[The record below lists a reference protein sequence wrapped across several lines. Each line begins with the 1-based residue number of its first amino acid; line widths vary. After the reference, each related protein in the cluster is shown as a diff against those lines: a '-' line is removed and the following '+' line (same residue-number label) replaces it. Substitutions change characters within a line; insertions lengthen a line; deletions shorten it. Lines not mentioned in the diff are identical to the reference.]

1 MEGRRWL
8 FGMVSACVAAGVAS
22 GQVASSPPSLVHPDS
37 RLTEVPAGLDDLF
50 FMHVRPDG
58 MWADDVVIPPGPQYR
73 GCTNTSSHTDA
84 DFEGGEFVIQAG
96 FAEQEVA
103 AASYV
108 LNPDQFPVRIDLMEM
123 IFATY
128 QATEST
134 TTEWSL
140 LVWDGPPGPSPAYVF
155 SSDGVILPHIELPP
169 GTNGINLQLSVDPND
184 PDQIILENARGT
196 NTISFGIRIDKH
208 NEQTQDPCV
217 TAPPLRRNAFPT
229 TDTGGLQSAS
239 GNWLRGVNCGPFG
252 CPSNGG
258 WASFAQ
264 LPSYCR
270 PSGDWVMRMT
280 WTSLNCTDDDGAC
293 CLGDGSCVE
302 TDPDG
307 CAALG
312 GAFQGN
318 GTTCADTSCP
328 IDTQAC
334 CFEST
339 GGCLDLTPSDCLNAG
354 GVPGGPGTQCSTFA
368 CFPEGAACFPD
379 GTCMDGLTPDEAQ
392 ALGGTYMGDGT
403 TCADV
408 TCPDP
413 VGAACFPNG
422 FCLVLTEADAIAAG
436 ATWAGPGTDCTDADG
451 NGTADACESCDAD
464 VDGNGVVDTR
474 DVIAF
479 LNLWA
484 AEDDR
489 ADFDDN
495 GTIDTR
501 DVIAF
506 LNAWTAGC

>member
-1 MEGRRWL
+1 MEGRL
-8 FGMVSACVAAGVAS
+8 LCVLGLAGLLASGGDVSA
-22 GQVASSPPSLVHPDS
+22 QVASAPPLQHPDS
-37 RLTEVPAGLDDLF
+37 RLHEIAAGFDDLF
-50 FMHVRPDG
+50 FMHVQTDG
-58 MWADDVVIPPGPQYR
+58 DWVADVNIPPGPQFR

-84 DFEGGEFVIQAG
+84 NFEGGQFVIQAG
-96 FAEQEVA
+96 FAESEVA

-108 LNPDQFPVRIDLMEM
+108 LGPDQFPVRVDLMEM

-140 LVWDGPPGPSPAYVF
+140 LIWDGPPDNSPDWEF
-155 SSDGVILPHIELPP
+155 NSDGLILPHIELPP

-184 PDQIILENARGT
+184 PDQIIMQNARGT

-208 NEQTQDPCV
+208 NEQTQDPCF
-217 TAPPLRRNAFPT
+217 TPPPARRNAFPT
-229 TDTGGLQSAS
+229 TDASGLQSPN
-239 GNWLRGVNCGPFG
+239 GNWLRGVDCGPFG
-252 CPSNGG
+252 CPANGG
-258 WASFAQ
+258 WSTFGRLA
-264 LPSYCR
+264 SYCR

-280 WTSLNCTDDDGAC
+280 WTSLNCTDDNGAC

-312 GAFQGN
+312 GAFQGD

-339 GGCLDLTPSDCLNAG
+339 GGCVDLTPNDCLNAG
-354 GVPGGPGTQCSTFA
+354 GVPGGPGTQCSTFT
-368 CFPEGAACFPD
+368 CFPTGAACFPD
-379 GTCMDGLTPDEAQ
+379 GSCMDDLTPDEA
-392 ALGGTYMGDGT
+392 AAMGGTYMGDGT

-422 FCLVLTEADAIAAG
+422 FCLVLTEQEANDAG
-436 ATWAGPGTDCTDADG
+436 ATWAGPGTTCADNDG
-451 NGTADACESCDAD
+451 NGTADICEACPPDMNGD
-464 VDGNGVVDTR
+464 GVVDTR
-474 DVIAF
+474 DVVTF
-479 LNLWA
+479 LNLWV
-484 AEDDR
+484 AEDDQ
-489 ADFDDN
+489 ADFDGN
-495 GTIDTR
+495 TLIDTR
-501 DVIAF
+501 DVVAF